1 MKILLPITISVLTYP
16 AFAERMREL
25 DSHEHGVG
33 KLNIAIEGSKVAMEF
48 IASGADIVGFEHS
61 ALTAEDRAA
70 IRAALTILKTPLE
83 LFGMSTAAKCRV
95 DDAHADIDGE
105 EDHEGHDHDKAHDH
119 ASGHDDHEDE
129 AGHTEFHAEYS
140 MTCVSPSALT
150 DIAFGYFDVFENA
163 REVEVQIVTPS
174 GATAV
179 EVTRDAPTL
188 DLRDLF

>member
-16 AFAERMREL
+16 AFAEGLREL

-33 KLNIAIEGSKVAMEF
+33 KLNIAIEGSQVAMEF
-48 IASGADIVGFEHS
+48 IAPGADIVGFEHS
-61 ALTAEDRAA
+61 AETAEDRTPVK
-70 IRAALTILKTPLE
+70 AALATLEAPLE
-83 LFGMSTAAKCRV
+83 LFRMSTDADCRV
-95 DDAHADIDGE
+95 EGAHADLDGD
-105 EDHEGHDHDKAHDH
+105 EDHKGHDHDTAHEH

-140 MTCVSPSALT
+140 MTCDTPSALT

-163 REVEVQIVTPS
+163 REVEVQIVTPT

>member
-16 AFAERMREL
+16 AFAEGMRKL

-33 KLNIAIEGSKVAMEF
+33 KLNIAIEGSQIAMELV
-48 IASGADIVGFEHS
+48 APGADIVGFEHS
-61 ALTAEDRAA
+61 AETAEDRAA
-70 IRAALTILKTPLE
+70 IKAALTILETPLE
-83 LFGMSTAAKCRV
+83 LFGMSTDADCRV
-95 DDAHADIDGE
+95 EGAHADLDGD
-105 EDHEGHDHDKAHDH
+105 EDHEGHDHDTAHDH

-140 MTCVSPSALT
+140 MTCDTPSALT
-150 DIAFGYFDVFENA
+150 DIAFDYFDVFENA
-163 REVEVQIVTPS
+163 REVEVQIVTPT

-188 DLRDLF
+188 DMRDLF